1 MIGDLASV
9 LSNQFIQV
17 TEMVRVTKSYYEQM
31 SATVTTAFRSKWE
44 KDIRKAESDQLK
56 NPSVMDVMG
65 AKVTKEK
72 STGQNPIPSRV
83 DWGHSGSQWLSLAM
97 SIEERQ

>member
-1 MIGDLASV
+1 MIGDVASV
-9 LSNQFIQV
+9 LSNRFIQV

-31 SATVTTAFRSKWE
+31 SATVTTAFRNKWE
-44 KDIRKAESDQLK
+44 IDIRRAESDRLK

-65 AKVTKEK
+65 AKET

-83 DWGHSGSQWLSLAM
+83 DLGHSRSQWLTLAM